1 MEPGWWDDHR
11 VRVLQARILC
21 LLFEHREGIPS
32 SQLAEAYG
40 LCFREP
46 LPRDAKDDRGAKIEL
61 RDLFWFHPDVVYE
74 RGADGSP
81 IFYHRAHRN
90 VVLDAAHVVL
100 LELLQVLAHASAPLA
115 SNELPKVY
123 AEAYKK
129 PLSCG
134 VALRTLLRW
143 HPHVRATPGRGGAF
157 AYELRRD

>member
-1 MEPGWWDDHR
+1 MERGCWDDHR
-11 VRVLQARILC
+11 VRVLQMEILC
-21 LLFEHREGIPS
+21 LLYRHRGGIPS

-61 RDLFWFHPDVVYE
+61 RDLFWYHPDVVFE

-81 IFYHRAHRN
+81 IFYHREHRN
-90 VVLDAAHVVL
+90 VVRDDAHVVQQEL
-100 LELLQVLAHASAPLA
+100 LEVLSRASAPLA
-115 SNELPKVY
+115 SIELPKAY
-123 AEAYKK
+123 AAVFST

-143 HPHVRATPGRGGAF
+143 HPRVRATPGRGGAF
-157 AYELRRD
+157 VYELRRV